1 MLATL
6 PMQYGAPGRRIWPRL
21 DATANEK
28 GNAFGLRKFFVEK
41 LSERIINMK
50 PAIRTLLATL
60 FVPILAAPPAGHAQT
75 KTQKTSSTGAAP
87 SETDIQKKNVQS
99 YIDLLRR
106 DVRQQ
111 KAEIMGVMMLLSAAD
126 AAKFWPIY
134 SDYDVALAKLNDQRL
149 EIIKEYAHDY
159 NALTDEE
166 ADRLMEKSVAFQR
179 ERSELLA
186 ATYERV
192 KQALGGVTAARFAQI
207 EHQLLLIIDLQI
219 DSSLPIAGQGS

>member
-1 MLATL
+1 MRT
-6 PMQYGAPGRRIWPRL
+6 
-21 DATANEK
+21 
-28 GNAFGLRKFFVEK
+28 AFGLCKSLVEK
-41 LSERIINMK
+41 LNEGIIDMK
-50 PAIRTLLATL
+50 LSIRMLLATL
-60 FVPILAAPPAGHAQT
+60 FVLIFVSPPSGHAQT
-75 KTQKTSSTGAAP
+75 TTQKPTSTAAAP
-87 SETDIQKKNVQS
+87 SEPDTQKKNVQS

-134 SDYDVALAKLNDQRL
+134 SDYDMALAKLNDQRL
-149 EIIKEYAHDY
+149 ENIKEYARNY
-159 NALTDEE
+159 NDLTDEE
-166 ADRLMEKSVAFQR
+166 ADRLIEKSVSFQK
-179 ERSELLA
+179 ERADLLA
-186 ATYERV
+186 ATYEKV

>member
-1 MLATL
+1 M
-6 PMQYGAPGRRIWPRL
+6 
-21 DATANEK
+21 
-28 GNAFGLRKFFVEK
+28 
-41 LSERIINMK
+41 
-50 PAIRTLLATL
+50 LLATL
-60 FVPILAAPPAGHAQT
+60 FVLIPASPPSGHAQT
-75 KTQKTSSTGAAP
+75 TAQKPTSTAAAP
-87 SETDIQKKNVQS
+87 SEPDMQKRNVQS

-111 KAEIMGVMMLLSAAD
+111 KDEIMGVMMLLSAAD

-149 EIIKEYAHDY
+149 ENIKEYARNY
-159 NALTDEE
+159 NDLTDEE
-166 ADRLMEKSVAFQR
+166 ADRLIEKSVSFQK
-179 ERSELLA
+179 ERADLLA
-186 ATYERV
+186 ATYEKV

>member
-1 MLATL
+1 M
-6 PMQYGAPGRRIWPRL
+6 
-21 DATANEK
+21 
-28 GNAFGLRKFFVEK
+28 K
-41 LSERIINMK
+41 LS
-50 PAIRTLLATL
+50 IRMLLATL
-60 FVPILAAPPAGHAQT
+60 FVLILASPPSGHAQT
-75 KTQKTSSTGAAP
+75 TAQKPTSTAAAP
-87 SETDIQKKNVQS
+87 SEPDTQNKNVQS

-149 EIIKEYAHDY
+149 ENIKEYARNY
-159 NALTDEE
+159 NDLTDEE
-166 ADRLMEKSVAFQR
+166 ADRLIEKSVSFQK
-179 ERSELLA
+179 ERADLLA
-186 ATYERV
+186 ATYVKV

>member
-1 MLATL
+1 
-6 PMQYGAPGRRIWPRL
+6 
-21 DATANEK
+21 
-28 GNAFGLRKFFVEK
+28 
-41 LSERIINMK
+41 
-50 PAIRTLLATL
+50 
-60 FVPILAAPPAGHAQT
+60 
-75 KTQKTSSTGAAP
+75 
-87 SETDIQKKNVQS
+87 
-99 YIDLLRR
+99 
-106 DVRQQ
+106 
-111 KAEIMGVMMLLSAAD
+111 MGVMMLLSAAD

-149 EIIKEYAHDY
+149 EIIKECAHNY
-159 NALTDEE
+159 NDLTDEE

-186 ATYERV
+186 ATYGRV

>member
-1 MLATL
+1 M
-6 PMQYGAPGRRIWPRL
+6 
-21 DATANEK
+21 
-28 GNAFGLRKFFVEK
+28 K
-41 LSERIINMK
+41 L
-50 PAIRTLLATL
+50 AIRMLPATL
-60 FVPILAAPPAGHAQT
+60 FVLILASPPSGHAQT
-75 KTQKTSSTGAAP
+75 KAQKTSSTDAAP
-87 SETDIQKKNVQS
+87 SEADIQKKNVQS

-111 KAEIMGVMMLLSAAD
+111 KAEIMGAMMLLSAAD

-149 EIIKEYAHDY
+149 EIIKEYAHNY
-159 NALTDEE
+159 NDLTDEE

-186 ATYERV
+186 ATYGRV